1 MLLPVLI
8 PFSEEQLP
16 CLKFKMHVW
25 YLKRKDS
32 FCPSAASLV
41 IRRNGNSS
49 ASTGI
54 RLSRCWCHN
63 WLPVTEMWERP
74 AAGPGRLSLPPPFK
88 GFDSKCDSQLL
99 SVFPPVDMHL
109 KRCAKQK
116 NVYFSFGG
124 YECST
129 YFSNKIPQNTV
140 LCDEVFFHTE
150 LFSQGQTLF
159 PMKFRGDSQLI
170 AVGSGY
176 CI

>member
-1 MLLPVLI
+1 
-8 PFSEEQLP
+8 
-16 CLKFKMHVW
+16 MHVW
-25 YLKRKDS
+25 YLKWKDS

-54 RLSRCWCHN
+54 RLSCCWCHN
-63 WLPVTEMWERP
+63 WLPFTEMWERL

-109 KRCAKQK
+109 KRYAKQK

-124 YECST
+124 MNAAHIFQIKYPRTLYYVMNFFFTQSYFLKVKLCSQWNSEEIHNWLEWDQDIAFKAR
-129 YFSNKIPQNTV
+129 FSAQCLAFVYATK
-140 LCDEVFFHTE
+140 
-150 LFSQGQTLF
+150 
-159 PMKFRGDSQLI
+159 
-170 AVGSGY
+170 
-176 CI
+176 